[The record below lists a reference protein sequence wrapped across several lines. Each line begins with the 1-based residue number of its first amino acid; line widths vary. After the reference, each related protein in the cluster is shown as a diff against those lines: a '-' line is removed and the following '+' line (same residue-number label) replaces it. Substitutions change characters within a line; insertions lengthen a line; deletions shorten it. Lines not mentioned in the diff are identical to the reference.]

1 MSANPV
7 VSLNNQSA
15 VEGVSSILSHAHA
28 MVADRGYEKSL
39 LLIST
44 DQLKLNAQHFM
55 AALPGVHPHFAVK
68 SNPDQRVLSI
78 LHKQGVSFEIAS
90 YDELKLLLD
99 LGVPGEEIFY
109 SNPIKSEAY
118 LRKAAQKGVQWYAVD
133 SVAEVQK
140 IHGIYPDASL
150 YLRIKTSND
159 GSAWPLDNKF
169 GVEGQEAYDVL
180 SECVRL
186 DMDISGITFHVGS
199 QCLNVNNWRQ
209 GIRSARLFFHW
220 MRQQGI
226 TPRLLN
232 LGGGFPVQLHS
243 DVPSLERI
251 GKVITKELSVFDE
264 PGKFGAA
271 INVIAEPGRNLV
283 ASAGCMIAQVI
294 GTAVRHGQHWL
305 YLDTGVYS
313 GLMEL
318 NDRFQY
324 PIYTDRKG
332 PMMNWSIAG
341 PTCDSIDVC
350 IKNQALP
357 KTMQPGDLIYL
368 PYMGAYTACCATRFN
383 GFPIPEV
390 VMV

>member
-1 MSANPV
+1 MSVNPV
-7 VSLNNQSA
+7 VSVSNQCA
-15 VEGVSSILSHAHA
+15 GEGISSILSYAHSL
-28 MVADRGYEKSL
+28 VADRDYEKPL

-44 DQLKLNAQHFM
+44 DQVKSNAQRFM

-90 YDELKLLLD
+90 YAELKLLLD
-99 LGVPGEEIFY
+99 LGIPAEEIFY

-118 LRKAAQKGVQWYAVD
+118 LRKAAQSGVQWYAVD

-150 YLRIKTSND
+150 YLRIKISNE
-159 GSAWPLDNKF
+159 GSAWPLDKKF

-180 SECVRL
+180 AECVRM

-199 QCLNVNNWRQ
+199 QCLNVNNWRH

-226 TPRLLN
+226 TPKLLN
-232 LGGGFPVQLHS
+232 LGGGFPVPLHQ
-243 DVPSLERI
+243 DVPSLEKI
-251 GKVITKELSVFDE
+251 GKVIAKELEVFSELE
-264 PGKFGAA
+264 PLIK
-271 INVIAEPGRNLV
+271 VIAEPGRNLV

-294 GTAVRHGQHWL
+294 GTAVRNGQHWL

-324 PIYTDRKG
+324 PIYTDREG
-332 PMMNWSIAG
+332 PMINWSLAG
-341 PTCDSIDVC
+341 PTCDSIDIC
-350 IKNQALP
+350 IKNQQLP
-357 KTMQPGDLIYL
+357 KTMQSGDLIYL

-390 VMV
+390 VMI